1 MFAAAAALFVLLLL
15 SAVPTF
21 AADRTSLSQLLPNRK
36 IIQTAPVGLPTS
48 GGLARLI
55 KGVGLV
61 PQLPTPSARNIGA
74 VLPTSGGDSFPRVI
88 KKVGAALPSAGSGS
102 LPKALKRAGAVL
114 PSAGDL
120 LGTGRLPKL
129 FVGADDVLPTV
140 VSKGLPVTGNGRL
153 SAKLPKLL
161 ENANITLRV
170 PAGNVPARS
179 ALDAGLSSLGSGI
192 AGGLTGGATGALA
205 FPGKDR
211 KSVV

>member
-1 MFAAAAALFVLLLL
+1 MKKKRMFAAAAALFVLLLL

-102 LPKALKRAGAVL
+102 LPKALKRAGAVFL
-114 PSAGDL
+114 RRATCWEP
-120 LGTGRLPKL
+120 
-129 FVGADDVLPTV
+129 ADCP
-140 VSKGLPVTGNGRL
+140 NYL
-153 SAKLPKLL
+153 SVQMMCCQLW
-161 ENANITLRV
+161 
-170 PAGNVPARS
+170 
-179 ALDAGLSSLGSGI
+179 
-192 AGGLTGGATGALA
+192 
-205 FPGKDR
+205 
-211 KSVV
+211 